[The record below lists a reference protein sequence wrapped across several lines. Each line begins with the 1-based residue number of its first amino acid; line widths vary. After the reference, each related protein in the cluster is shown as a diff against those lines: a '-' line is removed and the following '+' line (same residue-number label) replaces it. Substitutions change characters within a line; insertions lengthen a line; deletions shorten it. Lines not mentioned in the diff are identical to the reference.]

1 MEDQSGTGAAGSGP
15 QKAARVG
22 RTGQKRVVRSGV
34 GSCSR
39 ETLRGIFVR
48 FFDARKPYLALNRPE
63 RFREQRVSHGQATE
77 RPVGARRRSE
87 KRATGARF
95 AEEALTLCSTVF
107 TRSQTNGATKYL
119 IG

>member
-1 MEDQSGTGAAGSGP
+1 LERAD
-15 QKAARVG
+15 
-22 RTGQKRVVRSGV
+22 QKRVVPFSV

-63 RFREQRVSHGQATE
+63 RFREQRVSHGPATE
-77 RPVGARRRSE
+77 RIDRSRGCAGARRCSE

-95 AEEALTLCSTVF
+95 AEEVLTLCSTAF
-107 TRSQTNGATKYL
+107 TRSQADGATKHL